1 MELISEIDYKIL
13 ALERRETL
21 SKQEEKRLVNLREQK
36 EHHVSSGTDIIKTVK
51 VPCDWIY
58 KELPVK
64 TSFDKPPKKK
74 EAFANAFLQFQK
86 EKKALLKKDNPEA
99 KLKLKEIVHEWNF
112 LVSDSMKENYRK
124 LAQEEKSHLGD
135 SFRKTLKGRGVE
147 ASEEEKKQKRSDRN
161 NKYQL
166 NVKRKKEKETKDK
179 ELCEVK
185 FKEMLE
191 KKNGQL
197 CEIVKSN
204 EALEKDLTAVKL
216 ENSVATKMIEEK
228 SLEIEKLKDQYRVL
242 YKMHKGCK

>member
-13 ALERRETL
+13 ALERSETL
-21 SKQEEKRLVNLREQK
+21 SNQEEMRLVSLREQK
-36 EHHVSSGTDIIKTVK
+36 AFHLSSGTDIIKTVK

-58 KELPVK
+58 KEKPVK
-64 TSFDKPPKKK
+64 ASVDKPAKKK
-74 EAFANAFLQFQK
+74 EAFANAFIQFQK

-99 KLKLKEIVHEWNF
+99 KLDLNETRHEWKF
-112 LVSDSMKENYRK
+112 LVSDSAKEKYKK
-124 LAQEEKSHLGD
+124 LAQEEKSHLGE
-135 SFRKTLKGRGVE
+135 SFRKTLKERVSDE
-147 ASEEEKKQKRSDRN
+147 VKKQKRTESN